1 MPSGHIGN
9 LAGMRADQIQARAVA
24 KIVLVALFWAGV
36 AVLVAI
42 ALLHT
47 RTTLQWVAAAVFLAL
62 ALDPAVNL
70 VQRAWPGE
78 GKMPRVLGILLV
90 YLAGFAALVFLVLQ
104 VFPPIV
110 HDIEGLAH
118 KLPRYVHDFEDWANN
133 NKQFQDLN
141 SKYQITAKL
150 SQEAA
155 TLPSH
160 LSSGAS
166 TIGSFT
172 VSISEHLLAALT
184 IIALTFFL
192 LLDGSGMV
200 QRGTGRLPELQRDRG
215 RRIAARVAEVVKAY
229 VSVNLLLAIAAGFLT
244 WGFLQ
249 AEGFHLAVP
258 LAVLVAFLDLIPLI
272 GLTVG
277 GFSVF
282 AVLMIDGGPG
292 DAIVWLILFLVY
304 QQAQDRVIQPILY
317 KGGALKVTPAVAIV
331 AVIVGAELAGVLG
344 ALLAIPA
351 AASLGVVIDELVLS
365 GPPGGAA
372 EPEPGKELSPALPER
387 LAAGAGEALL
397 GSPLLPVLVEE
408 LRPDRVRL
416 AQPEPAHQSGDRH
429 EDAPDRHAELL
440 LSGIEEGEDDAHQP
454 DGADD
459 GLDLIGDLRG
469 HFDPAAQADQ
479 QHARD
484 GRGDDHRVDRPPALL
499 LPVDVLQVEPECEFV
514 EREPRPDPEEHR
526 DDLPPR
532 AVRRDRDG
540 D

>member
-1 MPSGHIGN
+1 
-9 LAGMRADQIQARAVA
+9 MRADQIQARAVA
-24 KIVLVALFWAGV
+24 KIVLVALFWAGI
-36 AVLVAI
+36 AVLFAI

-90 YLAGFAALVFLVLQ
+90 YVAALAALVFLILQ

-141 SKYQITAKL
+141 SKYHITVKL
-150 SQEAA
+150 SQEAS

-172 VSISEHLLAALT
+172 VSILEHLLAALT

-304 QQAQDRVIQPILY
+304 QQAQDRVIQPLLY
-317 KGGALKVTPAVAIV
+317 KGGARKVNPAVAIV
-331 AVIVGAELAGVLG
+331 AVIVGAELAGILG
-344 ALLAIPA
+344 ALLAIPT

-372 EPEPGKELSPALPER
+372 EPEPGK
-387 LAAGAGEALL
+387 
-397 GSPLLPVLVEE
+397 
-408 LRPDRVRL
+408 
-416 AQPEPAHQSGDRH
+416 
-429 EDAPDRHAELL
+429 
-440 LSGIEEGEDDAHQP
+440 
-454 DGADD
+454 
-459 GLDLIGDLRG
+459 
-469 HFDPAAQADQ
+469 
-479 QHARD
+479 
-484 GRGDDHRVDRPPALL
+484 
-499 LPVDVLQVEPECEFV
+499 
-514 EREPRPDPEEHR
+514 
-526 DDLPPR
+526 
-532 AVRRDRDG
+532 
-540 D
+540 